1 MLPLYT
7 ADLSDYGRLDRI
19 PLYVEEVASDHP
31 EKRFHTHT
39 FSELVLV
46 LRGEAKHIVG
56 GSSCTVR
63 KGDLLVLH
71 PGMTHGYD
79 RTADFGI
86 INLTYDY
93 RKLSMPVLDGYEL
106 PLFERIFPSPGTV
119 FNEEELC
126 RPAAML
132 PEHQLS
138 EFAESIR
145 QLDQE
150 LKSAWPGNFYLSLA
164 MFMEI
169 MARIARAAAKTHE
182 SHRTMFCIGE
192 VIEYMYRHL
201 TEPVNVDTLVKKA
214 KTSRRTFFR
223 SFRKMT
229 GCTPQEYRTQ
239 LRLKLSVELLRGS
252 SLNIGEIAL
261 RCGFY
266 DTNHFCR
273 IFREHFKTTPRRFR
287 LNIQERENRPATSA
301 KSSGG
306 CC

>member
-19 PLYVEEVASDHP
+19 PLYVEEVASNHP
-31 EKRFHTHT
+31 EKRFHAHT
-39 FSELVLV
+39 FSELVLI

-56 GSSCTVR
+56 SCTCTVR
-63 KGDLLVLH
+63 QGDLLVLH
-71 PGMTHGYD
+71 PGVTHGYD
-79 RTADFGI
+79 RAVDFGI

-119 FNEEELC
+119 FSEEEQC
-126 RPAAML
+126 RPAAVL
-132 PEHQLS
+132 PGNQLS
-138 EFAESIR
+138 GFAQSIR
-145 QLDQE
+145 DLDLE

-169 MARIARAAAKTHE
+169 MARIARTAAKTHE
-182 SHRTMFCIGE
+182 THRAMFRIGE
-192 VIEYMYRHL
+192 VIEYMYKHL
-201 TEPVNVDTLVKKA
+201 TEPVNVDMLVKKA
-214 KTSRRTFFR
+214 RTSRRTFFR

-239 LRLKLSVELLRGS
+239 LRLKQSVELLRGS

-266 DTNHFCR
+266 DSNHFCR
-273 IFREHFKTTPRRFR
+273 VFREHFKTTPRSFR
-287 LNIQERENRPATSA
+287 RSVQDGENR
-301 KSSGG
+301 SGG
-306 CC
+306 SA